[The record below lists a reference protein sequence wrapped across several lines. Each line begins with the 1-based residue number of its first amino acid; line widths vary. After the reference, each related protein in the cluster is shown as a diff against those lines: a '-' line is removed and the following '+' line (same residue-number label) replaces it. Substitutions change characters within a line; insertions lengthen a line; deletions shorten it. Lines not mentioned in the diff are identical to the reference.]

1 MLIQSKLTQKK
12 LRLPEANHNKNY
24 DKTNVRTTFGQ
35 QLALTSFE
43 IKKVNANSLG
53 AKSGTYIELDT
64 AKVNADSL
72 KAKSGTYIQLSAALS
87 HIQ

>member
-1 MLIQSKLTQKK
+1 MPI
-12 LRLPEANHNKNY
+12 
-24 DKTNVRTTFGQ
+24 VW
-35 QLALTSFE
+35 
-43 IKKVNANSLG
+43 G

-72 KAKSGTYIQLSAALS
+72 EAKSGTYIQLSAALS